1 MTSLKLIGAVTLALS
16 VAAPAVAMPQRDH
29 GRYSYSHRMSPV
41 QHTRGLSYGS
51 PYDAYG
57 FDRGN
62 GVDRGTSSGDFERRN
77 TFN

>member
-41 QHTRGLSYGS
+41 QHARSLSYGS
-51 PYDAYG
+51 YG

-62 GVDRGTSSGDFERRN
+62 DFDRGNYSDSFERRN